1 MAWLVE
7 AFIQPKHPAYPCE
20 VWWSAFEALEAYLNR
35 LRDRCAIP
43 EMEGKGVRVFF
54 TASAFVSRTDSSAWD
69 EVGFDA
75 KRLREL
81 CDQALS
87 DPGKTPTLRLMVQT
101 PNTSFKSG
109 KPYVHTTVEL
119 RSVKIKGTPPDP
131 KGACE
136 E

>member
-35 LRDRCAIP
+35 LRDRCAVP
-43 EMEGKGVRVFF
+43 EMEGKDVRVFF
-54 TASAFVSRTDSSAWD
+54 TANAFVSRTDSSAWD

-75 KRLREL
+75 RKLREL
-81 CDQALS
+81 CDHALS

-101 PNTSFKSG
+101 PNTSLKPFDYR
-109 KPYVHTTVEL
+109 PYVHTTVEL
-119 RSVKIKGTPPDP
+119 RPVKIKGTHPDV
-131 KGACE
+131 GE
-136 E
+136 